1 MEQEQ
6 INKIRTEKLIR
17 SCMKCWLICEAMV
30 RVELEKTNASQEI
43 IDSCRDC
50 SSVCL
55 STAGHFIAKETVP
68 IQSILLLAYMTCI
81 NCIRECALTQDE
93 NTNYCMNVCNASA
106 QTFMEF
112 INEYSLN

>member
-6 INKIRTEKLIR
+6 INKTRTEKLIR

-30 RVELEKTNASQEI
+30 RVELEKSNSCQRI
-43 IDSCRDC
+43 IDSCRIC

-55 STAGHFIAKETVP
+55 STAGLFIAKETVP
-68 IQSILLLAYMTCI
+68 IQSILLLAYMTCR
-81 NCIRECALTQDE
+81 NCVRECEVMNDE
-93 NTNYCMNVCNASA
+93 NTNYCMNVCDASA
-106 QTFMEF
+106 QIFMEF